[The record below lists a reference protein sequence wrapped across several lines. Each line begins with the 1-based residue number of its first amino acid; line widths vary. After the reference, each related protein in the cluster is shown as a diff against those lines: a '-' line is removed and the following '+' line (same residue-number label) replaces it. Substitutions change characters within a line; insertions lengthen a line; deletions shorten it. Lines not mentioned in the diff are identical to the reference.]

1 MGGALMSLNFYKIAS
16 IGAAAELQDIGR
28 QRGEA
33 AMGVLSS
40 RIVRDLL
47 VYVFPSVP
55 LLFSRL
61 FPFFC

>member
-1 MGGALMSLNFYKIAS
+1 VSLDFYKIVP
-16 IGAAAELQDIGR
+16 IGAAAELQDIGE

-33 AMGVLSS
+33 AVGVLSS
-40 RIVRDLL
+40 RYVRDFL
-47 VYVFPSVP
+47 VSVFPSVP